1 MNPFKWE
8 QNRIYLSDTIYFY
21 FINALCP
28 HKMKFPVILVCISAD
43 APCGTH
49 KITFISNIC
58 RRRQPLVDPQSLS
71 LPDSTQILHMA
82 HKSQPRHTDSPA
94 VGEEIL
100 VRMKH
105 FGFAGFALLVT
116 RNSTANYTKI
126 KCMNNS
132 NGCCGQQPETRRRGT
147 ALALAPPKLII
158 QKDQKDL
165 KGRRQM
171 WGNWVSCFVFT
182 LHFIALTLWHNE
194 YKYLDSKN
202 SSNGMYWS
210 CRTWASAR
218 PCGRMCGLDRRI
230 NFNIKW
236 NAERQLWNCTWISS
250 DHFYVRLTGQFF
262 RKNAYDISIYR
273 PRSTYPVRLL
283 KIERHCLVYGRF

>member
-1 MNPFKWE
+1 
-8 QNRIYLSDTIYFY
+8 
-21 FINALCP
+21 
-28 HKMKFPVILVCISAD
+28 MKFPVILVCISAD

-182 LHFIALTLWHNE
+182 LHFIALTL
-194 YKYLDSKN
+194 
-202 SSNGMYWS
+202 
-210 CRTWASAR
+210 
-218 PCGRMCGLDRRI
+218 
-230 NFNIKW
+230 
-236 NAERQLWNCTWISS
+236 
-250 DHFYVRLTGQFF
+250 
-262 RKNAYDISIYR
+262 
-273 PRSTYPVRLL
+273 
-283 KIERHCLVYGRF
+283 